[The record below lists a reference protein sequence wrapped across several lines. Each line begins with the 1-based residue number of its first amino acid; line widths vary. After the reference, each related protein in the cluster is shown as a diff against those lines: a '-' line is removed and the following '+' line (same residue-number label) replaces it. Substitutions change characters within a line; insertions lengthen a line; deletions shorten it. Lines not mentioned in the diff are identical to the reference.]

1 MKDFDVRVSWRPASH
16 EQLCEALRRWN
27 GNAAVGEFD
36 SDTHAASVVMHAP
49 STSIRAICGEVETT
63 VGEVSPS
70 ARVQVQARSLS
81 AVLAAM
87 PTSPKV
93 KDDGDEATTKTS

>member
-1 MKDFDVRVSWRPASH
+1 MRDFDVRVSWRPASH

-27 GNAAVGEFD
+27 SNAAVGEFD
-36 SDTHAASVVMHAP
+36 SDAHAASVVMHAP

-63 VGEVSPS
+63 VKEVSPS

-87 PTSPKV
+87 PTPPKDE
-93 KDDGDEATTKTS
+93 DDENGETA

>member
-1 MKDFDVRVSWRPASH
+1 MKDFDVRVSWQPASH

-27 GNAAVGEFD
+27 GNAAVGEFN
-36 SDTHAASVVMHAP
+36 SDRNAASVVMHAP

-63 VGEVSPS
+63 VGEISPS

-81 AVLAAM
+81 SVLAAM
-87 PTSPKV
+87 PTPPKI

>member
-1 MKDFDVRVSWRPASH
+1 MKDFDVQVSWRPASH

-36 SDTHAASVVMHAP
+36 SDAHAASVVMHTP

-63 VGEVSPS
+63 VKEVSPS

-81 AVLAAM
+81 SVLAAM
-87 PTSPKV
+87 PTPPRV
-93 KDDGDEATTKTS
+93 KDDEDETTAKTS

>member
-1 MKDFDVRVSWRPASH
+1 MKDFDVRVSWQPASH

-36 SDTHAASVVMHAP
+36 SDRNAASVVMHAP

-63 VGEVSPS
+63 VKEVSPS

-87 PTSPKV
+87 PTPPKNEDD
-93 KDDGDEATTKTS
+93 KDEETA

>member
-27 GNAAVGEFD
+27 SNAAVGEFD
-36 SDTHAASVVMHAP
+36 SDAHAASVVMHAP

-70 ARVQVQARSLS
+70 AWVQVQARSLS
-81 AVLAAM
+81 SVLAAM
-87 PTSPKV
+87 PTTPKV
-93 KDDGDEATTKTS
+93 KDDGDETTTETA

>member
-1 MKDFDVRVSWRPASH
+1 VKDFDVRVSWQPASH
-16 EQLCEALRRWN
+16 DQLCEALRRWS
-27 GNAAVGEFD
+27 GNAAVGELD
-36 SDTHAASVVMHAP
+36 SGAHAASVVMHAP

-63 VGEVSPS
+63 VKEVSPS

-87 PTSPKV
+87 PTPPKDE
-93 KDDGDEATTKTS
+93 DDEDGETA

>member
-1 MKDFDVRVSWRPASH
+1 MPPWGSSIRARMRH
-16 EQLCEALRRWN
+16 RW
-27 GNAAVGEFD
+27 
-36 SDTHAASVVMHAP
+36 VMHAP

-70 ARVQVQARSLS
+70 ARVQVQARSSS

-87 PTSPKV
+87 PTPPKV

>member
-1 MKDFDVRVSWRPASH
+1 MKDFDVRVSWQPASH

-36 SDTHAASVVMHAP
+36 SDRNAASVVMHAP
-49 STSIRAICGEVETT
+49 STSIRAICGEVEAA
-63 VGEVSPS
+63 VKEVSPS
-70 ARVQVQARSLS
+70 ARVQVQAHSLS

-87 PTSPKV
+87 PTPPKNEDD
-93 KDDGDEATTKTS
+93 KDEETA

>member
-1 MKDFDVRVSWRPASH
+1 MKDFDVRVSWQPANH
-16 EQLCEALRRWN
+16 EQLCGALRRWN
-27 GNAAVGEFD
+27 DNAAVGEFD
-36 SDTHAASVVMHAP
+36 SDRNAASVVMHAP

-63 VGEVSPS
+63 VREVSPS

-87 PTSPKV
+87 PTPPKNEDD
-93 KDDGDEATTKTS
+93 KDEETA